1 MAVQNSL
8 QRSRGNQR
16 LGISAYLTADAV
28 KNQINQVVGGKDGQ
42 RFISAIVSAV
52 NTNPALQ
59 ECTNQSILSGALL
72 GESLK
77 LSPSPQLGQYYL
89 VPFNDRNKGKVAQ
102 FQLGYKGYI
111 QLAIRSGQYKK
122 LNVLAIKEGELI
134 RFDPLNE
141 EIEVRLFEDEEEREQ
156 ANTIGY
162 YAMFEYTN
170 GFRKAIYW
178 SKRKMEAHALK
189 YSKGYQAKKGYTFW
203 EKDFD
208 GMAYKTMLR
217 QLISKWGI
225 MSIDMASAIDSDM
238 AVINEDGTKDY
249 VDNDDAV
256 FDMEPLQE
264 AAPEQ
269 SQPEPA
275 APVDAKAA
283 LFGNN

>member
-28 KNQINQVVGGKDGQ
+28 QNQINQGVGGKEGQ

-89 VPFNDRNKGKVAQ
+89 VPFNDKNKGKVAQ

-141 EIEVRLFEDEEEREQ
+141 EIEVRLIEDEEEREQ

-249 VDNDDAV
+249 VDNDATV
-256 FDMEPLQE
+256 FDMEPAQE
-264 AAPEQ
+264 ATPQQ

-275 APVDAKAA
+275 VPVDAKAA